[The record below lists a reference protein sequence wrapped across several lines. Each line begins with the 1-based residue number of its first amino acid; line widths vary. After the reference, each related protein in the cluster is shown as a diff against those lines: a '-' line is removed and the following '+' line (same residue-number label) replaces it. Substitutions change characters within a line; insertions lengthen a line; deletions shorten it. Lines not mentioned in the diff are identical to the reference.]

1 MNHRLWL
8 RKPERK
14 PLLYPAIHCFEEPFQ
29 ARSLIDY
36 YRKFTLPIS
45 NTYWELGHTFYHV
58 LPCVFPTTKL
68 SVSKQEWENAE
79 LNRPGTVNQPSAP
92 YGIIL
97 PEPGIIRVSNMFIV
111 LCFPLGCF
119 MPCQPHGVVS
129 DISSPFT

>member
-1 MNHRLWL
+1 MRD
-8 RKPERK
+8 
-14 PLLYPAIHCFEEPFQ
+14 
-29 ARSLIDY
+29 S
-36 YRKFTLPIS
+36 S
-45 NTYWELGHTFYHV
+45 S
-58 LPCVFPTTKL
+58 LPC
-68 SVSKQEWENAE
+68 EWENAE

-129 DISSPFT
+129 DLDIEVFVYSDETFYMSLENFLSSMLAY